1 MGENSHDNHLYF
13 ANRYCVIPDG
23 RQSDKLLR
31 TVAIKVAVASDSE
44 VSTQVHYSAYSTS
57 IIMQP
62 IIEDVQTDRL
72 FRILAVGRSGVGKSS
87 LINRILGIDV
97 APVSHL
103 VVGQSD
109 IRREYVSPRNKNF
122 ILHDSE
128 GFEPGEFTK
137 FEIVCDFILER
148 AKMKNPEDRV
158 HGIWCVYLS
167 CTPRVHLTIIRLC
180 TETPPAGGRVFE
192 KGDEL
197 LVQFA
202 HDNKVPL
209 VIVFT
214 QYDRLLRTKK
224 AEIEEDEGILNPDPA
239 RYEEDARVAYERC
252 LFLVKR
258 TIEGYLKV
266 PMPYYANVSVR
277 PRYPAEVGEL
287 VKVTV
292 DVIKNGLK
300 TRVS

>member
-1 MGENSHDNHLYF
+1 
-13 ANRYCVIPDG
+13 G

-57 IIMQP
+57 TIMQP

-202 HDNKVPL
+202 HDNK
-209 VIVFT
+209 
-214 QYDRLLRTKK
+214 
-224 AEIEEDEGILNPDPA
+224 
-239 RYEEDARVAYERC
+239 DARVAYERC